1 MKARKKRISGI
12 NVEYEFFSEKVL
24 KNFVVLNKCRIF
36 VV

>member
-1 MKARKKRISGI
+1 MKEIRDYQAYIG
-12 NVEYEFFSEKVL
+12 NMEFFQKKVL

>member
-1 MKARKKRISGI
+1 MKEIR
-12 NVEYEFFSEKVL
+12 EYQAYMCNMNFFQKKVL